1 MNSNIIIRKAV
12 PDDAEQISVLIKDSM
27 GYDNPPQLVRNNI
40 ERLKDNP
47 DHLILVAEKDNE
59 IIGLSHGM
67 SYDSVYYMPLKNLMS
82 MAVKSAYQR
91 QNIGKALL
99 SEIEKWAK
107 DSGCAGVRIVSGMER
122 KGAHKF
128 YAACGYIYNKDQV
141 NFIKKFSE

>member
-47 DHLILVAEKDNE
+47 DHLILVAEMDNE

-67 SYDSVYYMPLKNLMS
+67 SYDSVYYLPLKNLMS

-128 YAACGYIYNKDQV
+128 YAACGYRYNKDQV
-141 NFIKKFSE
+141 NLIKEF